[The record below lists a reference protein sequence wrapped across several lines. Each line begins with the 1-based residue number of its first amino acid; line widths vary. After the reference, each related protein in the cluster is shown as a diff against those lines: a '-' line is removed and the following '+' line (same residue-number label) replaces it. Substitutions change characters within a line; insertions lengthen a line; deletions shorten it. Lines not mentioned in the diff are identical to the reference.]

1 VNFTVRA
8 GRGLPSDKEGTMYGR
23 GKEQGT
29 RRVKPGS
36 TPQFDQ
42 IQAEYLARIEREWA
56 ERAAEKQPVGQK

>member
-1 VNFTVRA
+1 
-8 GRGLPSDKEGTMYGR
+8 MYGR